1 MTTAIDASPQDM
13 LRILA
18 PDGAVDEA
26 LDPGLSDELLLRCY
40 RTMVQ
45 TRVMDER
52 MLTLQRQGRIY
63 FYLQSTGEEACG
75 IGTVAA
81 LEEGDWIVPRYRQP
95 GSFLLR
101 GATVKEMVAQCF
113 GNAWDNTKG
122 RQMPVH
128 YSFKKLNMVS
138 ISSPIGTQLI
148 QAAGVG
154 MAMRRK
160 GAKTCAITY
169 IGDGGTSSN
178 DFHSGMNFAAVDRAP
193 VIFVC
198 SNNGWAISCPT
209 PKQTASQTFVQK
221 AQAYGMPGVRVDGND
236 LLAVYRATREARE
249 RAVDGGGPTFLEL
262 VTYRMGGHSSSDD
275 PTRYVPT
282 ETLAEH
288 AKRDPLERMRLYLGA
303 KGLWDDAQEE
313 AWRQEARE
321 VVNQA
326 IRDNERVPKPEL
338 ESIFTDVYAEMP
350 AALRRDLEAEQ
361 DARGEGKFP

>member
-1 MTTAIDASPQDM
+1 MTTAVDASPQDM
-13 LRILA
+13 LQILA
-18 PDGAVDEA
+18 PDGTVDA
-26 LDPGLSDELLLRCY
+26 SLDPGLSDELLLKCY
-40 RTMVQ
+40 RTMLQ
-45 TRVMDER
+45 TRIMDER
-52 MLTLQRQGRIY
+52 MLTLQRQGRIF

-81 LEEGDWIVPRYRQP
+81 LEDDDWVLPRYRQP
-95 GSFLLR
+95 GSFLFR
-101 GATVKEMVAQCF
+101 GATPKEMVAQCF
-113 GNAWDNTKG
+113 GNAWDTTKG

-138 ISSPIGTQLI
+138 ISSPIGTQVI
-148 QAAGVG
+148 QATGVG

-178 DFHSGMNFAAVDRAP
+178 DFHSGMNFAAVDQAP

-209 PKQTASQTFVQK
+209 TKQTAAQTFVQK
-221 AQAYGMPGVRVDGND
+221 AQGYGMPGVRVDGND
-236 LLAVYRATREARE
+236 LLAVYKATRDARD
-249 RAVDGGGPTFLEL
+249 RAVAGGGPTFLEL

-275 PTRYVPT
+275 PTRYVP
-282 ETLAEH
+282 AEVLERH
-288 AKRDPLERMRLYLGA
+288 AKLDPLERLRLYLTA

-313 AWRQEARE
+313 AYRQEARD

-326 IRDNERVPKPEL
+326 IRDNERVAKPEL
-338 ESIFTDVYAEMP
+338 ESIFTDVYAALP
-350 AALRRDLEAEQ
+350 ATLQRDLEAEQ